1 MKWRKSELGHLLL
14 TCQAIGGSQSSMG
27 PFYFRWQA
35 LISKYITSLGTHSER
50 KGGGVCQG
58 DLAYHCRGRYAAI
71 SIAHCATLG
80 AGKEPQGMI
89 LFVPLGK
96 TTRSVAP
103 DSYRAGHQLR
113 TSAVFPGTIHSTLG
127 GGRIFRK
134 RTELQ
139 RSLRTRV

>member
-1 MKWRKSELGHLLL
+1 MTGVQ
-14 TCQAIGGSQSSMG
+14 TCALPSSV
-27 PFYFRWQA
+27 
-35 LISKYITSLGTHSER
+35 
-50 KGGGVCQG
+50 KGREGGVCQG

-127 GGRIFRK
+127 GGFLGREPNYSGHSVPVFRAIHDG
-134 RTELQ
+134 R
-139 RSLRTRV
+139 